1 MLNGK
6 KILSVCGAVALL
18 LGVGMNLRHSLNDY
32 GMGTNSLSTFALAQT
47 SSSSGSGSS
56 SSGSGWFWT
65 LKETETECTYSSSPI
80 SRSMS
85 ITLSGG
91 DVITFKGVLWDCKD
105 GWNPFCTKDCRAAK

>member
-32 GMGTNSLSTFALAQT
+32 GMGTNSLSTF
-47 SSSSGSGSS
+47 
-56 SSGSGWFWT
+56 
-65 LKETETECTYSSSPI
+65 
-80 SRSMS
+80 
-85 ITLSGG
+85 GG

>member
-18 LGVGMNLRHSLNDY
+18 LGVGLNLRHSLYDY
-32 GMGTNSLSTFALAQT
+32 GMG
-47 SSSSGSGSS
+47 SS
-56 SSGSGWFWT
+56 W
-65 LKETETECTYSSSPI
+65 PI
-80 SRSMS
+80 SRSMA
-85 ITLSGG
+85 ITLPVGSSVSGSISGG

>member
-1 MLNGK
+1 MVL
-6 KILSVCGAVALL
+6 
-18 LGVGMNLRHSLNDY
+18 D
-32 GMGTNSLSTFALAQT
+32 
-47 SSSSGSGSS
+47 
-56 SSGSGWFWT
+56 

-85 ITLSGG
+85 ITLPDGSSVSGSISGG

>member
-65 LKETETECTYSSSPI
+65 LKKRKQNVLIPQVLFREVCQLLYLTE
-80 SRSMS
+80 
-85 ITLSGG
+85 
-91 DVITFKGVLWDCKD
+91 VVLVVL
-105 GWNPFCTKDCRAAK
+105 